1 MTSVTEIHLSFSRRV
16 LNTDNQQP
24 ELSRHKIR
32 LNGCM
37 PIRLSFLVLHSSHC
51 VYVQAFG
58 RRKILEVAAG
68 SVAYLWWLRAAQLE
82 PVV

>member
-1 MTSVTEIHLSFSRRV
+1 M
-16 LNTDNQQP
+16 
-24 ELSRHKIR
+24 
-32 LNGCM
+32 
-37 PIRLSFLVLHSSHC
+37 LHSSHC